1 MHFSRKVSDKME
13 RFMVL
18 YESVYQ
24 DLYRFAYYY
33 LGNPQDAEDVVSET
47 VLKAYEK
54 FSTLRNEAS
63 FRPWIFKILV
73 NQAND
78 YLKKHR
84 MNRTNELVDEPFYH
98 PELSDALISKEMLS
112 TLSEEERR
120 IVTLAVFGGYKGEEI
135 AGMIGQRHS
144 TIRSKYRLAL
154 KKLEKIVLAGE
165 VQNES

>member
-1 MHFSRKVSDKME
+1 MM
-13 RFMVL
+13 L

-33 LGNPQDAEDVVSET
+33 MGNPQDAEDVVSET

-54 FSTLRNEAS
+54 FSTLRNEVS
-63 FRPWIFKILV
+63 FRSWIFKILV

-98 PELSDALISKEMLS
+98 PELSDALITKEMLS

-144 TIRSKYRLAL
+144 TIRSKYRRAL
-154 KKLEKIVLAGE
+154 KKLEKIVFAGE

>member
-144 TIRSKYRLAL
+144 TIRSKYRRAL

>member
-1 MHFSRKVSDKME
+1 ME
-13 RFMVL
+13 RFMML

-24 DLYRFAYYY
+24 ELYRFAYYY
-33 LGNPQDAEDVVSET
+33 MGNPQDAEDVVSET

-54 FSTLRNEAS
+54 FSTLRNEVS
-63 FRPWIFKILV
+63 FRSWIFKILV

-98 PELSDALISKEMLS
+98 PELSDALITKEMLS

-144 TIRSKYRLAL
+144 TIRSKYRRAL
-154 KKLEKIVLAGE
+154 KKLEKIVFAGE